1 MNGENFL
8 IISKNTE
15 AALSYIKSATEL
27 LRSRGCNVFCLS
39 EKASFFDGLDIAP
52 ISSDKLNHINIAL
65 VFGGDG
71 TILKAGRLLIP
82 YKIPI
87 LGINMGTLGYLT
99 DSEPSSCLESVKN
112 YLDGKYTTEKRCTL
126 SVNYNGNR
134 YSAINEAVVYR
145 GSLSHIMTICVEIN
159 DQHIETL
166 RADGIIVST
175 PTGSTA
181 YNLSAGG
188 PIIAPFADAF
198 VLTPICAHSL
208 TARPIV
214 LSDSSTVSITVH
226 DFRTNEKPSL
236 DIDGKTLKRISE
248 GSKITIKVANE
259 KLFLIHTK
267 PTDFFRTLQSKL
279 LIK

>member
-1 MNGENFL
+1 MNGKNFL

-15 AALSYIKSATEL
+15 AALPYIKSATEL
-27 LRSRGCNVFCLS
+27 LRSCGCNVFCLP
-39 EKASFFDGLDIAP
+39 EKAVFFEGLDITP
-52 ISSDKLNHINIAL
+52 IPSDKLNDIRTAF

-71 TILKAGRLLIP
+71 TILKAGRLLLP

-99 DSEPSSCLESVKN
+99 DSEPSSCIESIKN

-126 SVNYNGNR
+126 SVKYNNNI
-134 YSAINEAVVYR
+134 YSAINEAVIYR
-145 GSLSHIMTICVEIN
+145 GSLSHIMTIRVEIN

-188 PIIAPFADAF
+188 PIITPLANAF

-214 LSDSSTVSITVH
+214 LSNSNVVTITVQ
-226 DFRTNEKPSL
+226 DFRSNEKPSL
-236 DIDGKTLKRISE
+236 DIDGKTLKHLSE
-248 GSKITIKVANE
+248 GSKVTV
-259 KLFLIHTK
+259 KLAKNMLYLIHTK

>member
-1 MNGENFL
+1 MNGKNFL

-52 ISSDKLNHINIAL
+52 ISSDKLKHINIAL

-82 YKIPI
+82 FKIPI

-126 SVNYNGNR
+126 SVHYNGNR

-145 GSLSHIMTICVEIN
+145 GSLSHIMTIRVEIN

-236 DIDGKTLKRISE
+236 DIDGKTLKHISE

>member
-1 MNGENFL
+1 MNGKNFL

-52 ISSDKLNHINIAL
+52 ISSDKLKHINIAL

-126 SVNYNGNR
+126 SVHYNGNR

-145 GSLSHIMTICVEIN
+145 GSLSHIMTIRVEIN

-236 DIDGKTLKRISE
+236 DIDGKTLKHISE